1 MRKQDADWM
10 VDARETVPTAGWDV
24 PPHNLIRVIQMT
36 QKAKARITGTNM
48 YQIKLQID
56 GMACGMCEAH
66 VNDAIR
72 KSCKVKKVKSSHR
85 KGETVIQSET
95 ILSQEQIQEALAPTG
110 YKVIGY
116 SLTEK

>member
-1 MRKQDADWM
+1 
-10 VDARETVPTAGWDV
+10 VPTAGWDV

-72 KSCKVKKVKSSHR
+72 ISCKVKKVKSSHR

-95 ILSQEQIQEALAPTG
+95 ILSQEQIQEALTPTG